1 MAKYAES
8 DKAYGKLPRK
18 LKKKLPKGQAK
29 KNQDMKI
36 ASNLKQVAPGVLAS
50 PSALK
55 DPAMKAVIDKLKK
68 DGAGS
73 LDKSGFGNRWKI

>member
-1 MAKYAES
+1 MA
-8 DKAYGKLPRK
+8 RQ
-18 LKKKLPKGQAK
+18 KKKK
-29 KNQDMKI
+29 KEEKKKDMKI

-73 LDKSGFGNRWKI
+73 LDSSGFKDRWKI

>member
-1 MAKYAES
+1 MA
-8 DKAYGKLPRK
+8 RQ
-18 LKKKLPKGQAK
+18 KKKDDEKRRK
-29 KNQDMKI
+29 SMKI

-50 PSALK
+50 PGALS

-73 LDKSGFGNRWKI
+73 LGDQAW

>member
-1 MAKYAES
+1 MA
-8 DKAYGKLPRK
+8 RQV
-18 LKKKLPKGQAK
+18 KKKTKAK
-29 KNQDMKI
+29 KKSDMKI
-36 ASNLKQVAPGVLAS
+36 ADLKQIAPGVLAS
-50 PSALK
+50 LGAIK

>member
-1 MAKYAES
+1 MA
-8 DKAYGKLPRK
+8 RQ
-18 LKKKLPKGQAK
+18 KKKKEEK
-29 KNQDMKI
+29 KKSMKI

-50 PSALK
+50 PGAMK

>member
-1 MAKYAES
+1 MA
-8 DKAYGKLPRK
+8 RQ
-18 LKKKLPKGQAK
+18 KKKK
-29 KNQDMKI
+29 KEEKKKDMKI

-50 PSALK
+50 PGAMK

-68 DGAGS
+68 DGARS

>member
-36 ASNLKQVAPGVLAS
+36 ASNLKEIAPGILAS
-50 PSALK
+50 PGAMK
-55 DPAMKAVIDKLKK
+55 DPAMKKVIDQLKK
-68 DGAGS
+68 DPKS
-73 LDKSGFGNRWKI
+73 LDSSGLGKRWKI